1 MNRFCGSCGSAL
13 QTGARFCPVCGNA
26 VPQGN
31 VEAPTPVATTPTP
44 PASPIAPAPEPPS
57 SSAPPWTPVPP
68 TSAPSS
74 TIPAAPMPVTY
85 STVNVPPT
93 GTQPQR
99 RSPLFKLLAIALVI
113 ILVAG
118 LSILAGIL
126 YVGYRVGQ
134 KATHAVKALSQAG
147 ASGALHNP
155 LQGLGSGDDIPVLSA
170 SAPVTPCPPA
180 AFPDQKTARIPLA
193 PHTVLTNAWGIKYGD
208 VELHNEIDSI
218 DNSTF
223 TATSTAPEYK
233 DDLGKVIKSSSD
245 TNQNCNADF
254 QSAGTFITVNSHRLP
269 RLLHDV
275 TRTRLSDSA
284 FQAIKENGKVNLRY
298 MDIWYVQEGV
308 KPTYEKGLLTRVE
321 PNDLDYPMIVNDQR
335 VTLPVIHLTGTFETD
350 GKDPRSAGD
359 RPAHIGA
366 ELFVLDDAADPLILS
381 WRLRHPSFHAG
392 NFRVEVIKINF
403 PVAKPDNVL
412 EQQLTQEKRAVT
424 YGIYFD
430 FAKATLKP
438 ESEPVLKEI
447 AQALKD
453 NPDWKLTV
461 EGHTDNIGGDAYNL
475 DLSKR
480 RALAVK
486 EALVA
491 QYGIAPD
498 RLANDGF
505 GASRPVESND
515 TLQGRARNRRVELVR
530 Q

>member
-1 MNRFCGSCGSAL
+1 MNRFCGLCGNAL
-13 QTGARFCPVCGNA
+13 EPEARFCPACGNA
-26 VPQGN
+26 VPPDAAQAA
-31 VEAPTPVATTPTP
+31 VSAPPSPTSEPPTP
-44 PASPIAPAPEPPS
+44 PPTPPSIPIPPTPEPPS
-57 SSAPPWTPVPP
+57 SYMP
-68 TSAPSS
+68 
-74 TIPAAPMPVTY
+74 PAAMPVSY
-85 STVNVPPT
+85 STVNLPPAAP
-93 GTQPQR
+93 QPQR
-99 RSPLFKLLAIALVI
+99 RSPLFKLLAIALVL

-118 LSILAGIL
+118 LAILAGIL

-134 KATHAVKALSQAG
+134 KATHAVRTLSQATTG
-147 ASGALHNP
+147 PSGTPRNP
-155 LQGLGSGDDIPVLSA
+155 LPGLLANHAPGDDIPTLSA
-170 SAPVTPCPPA
+170 SAPVAPCPPA
-180 AFPDQKTARIPLA
+180 PFPDQKAARIPLE

-208 VELHNEIDSI
+208 VELSNEIDSI
-218 DNSTF
+218 DNSIF

-233 DDLGKVIKSSSD
+233 DDSGKVAKGTSN

-254 QSAGTFITVNSHRLP
+254 HSAGTFATVNSHSLP

-275 TRTRLSDSA
+275 TRTRLSDAA
-284 FQAIKENGKVNLRY
+284 FQAIKESGKVNLRY
-298 MDIWYVQEGV
+298 MDIWFVRDGV
-308 KPTYEKGLLTRVE
+308 KPTYESGTLTRVE
-321 PNDLDYPMIVNDQR
+321 PNDVDYPMIVNDQR
-335 VTLPVIHLTGTFETD
+335 VTLPVIHLTGTFETES
-350 GKDPRSAGD
+350 KDPRAESD
-359 RPAHIGA
+359 RPTHIGA
-366 ELFVLDDAADPLILS
+366 ELFVLDDAPDPLVLS

-392 NFRVEVIKINF
+392 NFRVEVVKINF

-491 QYGIAPD
+491 QYNIAPD

-515 TLQGRARNRRVELVR
+515 TLEGRARNRRVELVR

>member
-1 MNRFCGSCGSAL
+1 MNRFCGLCGNAL
-13 QTGARFCPVCGNA
+13 QQEARFCPVCGNA
-26 VPQGN
+26 VPQDTAEA
-31 VEAPTPVATTPTP
+31 VVSTPAPTTTPPWTSIPPTPEP
-44 PASPIAPAPEPPS
+44 PASP
-57 SSAPPWTPVPP
+57 VPP
-68 TSAPSS
+68 
-74 TIPAAPMPVTY
+74 APMPANY
-85 STVNVPPT
+85 SAVNLPPAAA
-93 GTQPQR
+93 QPQR
-99 RSPLFKLLAIALVI
+99 RSPLFKLLAIALVL

-118 LSILAGIL
+118 LTILAGIL
-126 YVGYRVGQ
+126 YIGYRVGQ
-134 KATHAVKALSQAG
+134 KATHAVKTLSQATTG
-147 ASGALHNP
+147 PSGTMRNP
-155 LQGLGSGDDIPVLSA
+155 LQGLMAGRAPGDDIPTLSA
-170 SAPVTPCPPA
+170 SDPVTPCPPA
-180 AFPDQKTARIPLA
+180 AFPDQKAARIPLQ

-218 DNSTF
+218 DNSTL

-233 DDLGKVIKSSSD
+233 DDLGKNIKGTSN

-254 QSAGTFITVNSHRLP
+254 HSSGTFATVNSHNLP

-275 TRTRLSDSA
+275 TRTRLSDAA
-284 FQAIKENGKVNLRY
+284 FQAIKQSGKVNLRY
-298 MDIWYVQEGV
+298 MDIWFVQGGV
-308 KPTYEKGLLTRVE
+308 KPTYASGTLTRVE

-335 VTLPVIHLTGTFETD
+335 VTLPVIHLTGTFETES
-350 GKDPRSAGD
+350 KDPRPQSD
-359 RPAHIGA
+359 RPTHIAA
-366 ELFVLDDAADPLILS
+366 EAFVLDDTPDPLVLS
-381 WRLRHPSFHAG
+381 LRLRHPSFHAG
-392 NFRVEVIKINF
+392 NFRVEVVKINF
-403 PVAKPDNVL
+403 PVTKPDNVL
-412 EQQLTQEKRAVT
+412 EQQLTQQKRAVT

-447 AQALKD
+447 AQAMKD

-491 QYGIAPD
+491 QYSIAPD

-515 TLQGRARNRRVELVR
+515 TLEGRARNRRVELVR

>member
-1 MNRFCGSCGSAL
+1 MNL
-13 QTGARFCPVCGNA
+13 P
-26 VPQGN
+26 
-31 VEAPTPVATTPTP
+31 
-44 PASPIAPAPEPPS
+44 
-57 SSAPPWTPVPP
+57 
-68 TSAPSS
+68 
-74 TIPAAPMPVTY
+74 PAAP
-85 STVNVPPT
+85 
-93 GTQPQR
+93 QPQR
-99 RSPLFKLLAIALVI
+99 RSPLFKLLAIALVL

-118 LSILAGIL
+118 LTILAGIL

-134 KATHAVKALSQAG
+134 KATHAVRTLSQATG
-147 ASGALHNP
+147 PSNP
-155 LQGLGSGDDIPVLSA
+155 LQGLVTGHAPGDDIPTLSA
-170 SAPVTPCPPA
+170 SAPVTPCPSSP
-180 AFPDQKTARIPLA
+180 FPDQKTARIPLQ
-193 PHTVLTNAWGIKYGD
+193 PHTVLINAWGIKYGD

-223 TATSTAPEYK
+223 SATSTAPEYK
-233 DDLGKVIKSSSD
+233 DDFGKDIKGTSHN
-245 TNQNCNADF
+245 NQNCNADF
-254 QSAGTFITVNSHRLP
+254 LSAGTFVTVNSHNLP

-275 TRTRLSDSA
+275 TRTRLSDA
-284 FQAIKENGKVNLRY
+284 VFQTIKESGKVNLRN
-298 MDIWYVQEGV
+298 MDIWFVRDGV
-308 KPTYEKGLLTRVE
+308 KPTYVSGTLTRVE
-321 PNDLDYPMIVNDQR
+321 PNDVDYPMIVNDQR
-335 VTLPVIHLTGTFETD
+335 VTLPVIHLTGTFETES
-350 GKDPRSAGD
+350 KDPRPQSD
-359 RPAHIGA
+359 RPTHIGA
-366 ELFVLDDAADPLILS
+366 ELFVLDDAPDPLVLS

-392 NFRVEVIKINF
+392 NFRVDVVKINF

-447 AQALKD
+447 AEALKD

-486 EALVA
+486 EALVT
-491 QYGIAPD
+491 QYNIAPD
-498 RLANDGF
+498 RLTNDGF

-515 TLQGRARNRRVELVR
+515 TLEGRARNRRVELVR

>member
-1 MNRFCGSCGSAL
+1 MNRFCALCGNAL
-13 QTGARFCPVCGNA
+13 EAEARFCPVCGNA
-26 VPQGN
+26 V
-31 VEAPTPVATTPTP
+31 APDTAQAAVSTPPSPTSAPPTP
-44 PASPIAPAPEPPS
+44 PWAPVPPAPEPP
-57 SSAPPWTPVPP
+57 
-68 TSAPSS
+68 PSS
-74 TIPAAPMPVTY
+74 TPPASMPVTY
-85 STVNVPPT
+85 STLNVPPAAA
-93 GTQPQR
+93 QPQR
-99 RSPLFKLLAIALVI
+99 RSPLFKLLAIALVLF
-113 ILVAG
+113 LVAG
-118 LSILAGIL
+118 LTILAGVI

-134 KATHAVKALSQAG
+134 KATHAVRTLSQATTG
-147 ASGALHNP
+147 PSGTPRNP
-155 LQGLGSGDDIPVLSA
+155 LQGLLAGHAPGDDIPTLSA

-180 AFPDQKTARIPLA
+180 PFPDQKGARIPLE

-208 VELHNEIDSI
+208 VELINEIDSI

-223 TATSTAPEYK
+223 SATSTSPEYK
-233 DDLGKVIKSSSD
+233 DDSGNDIKATSHA
-245 TNQNCNADF
+245 NQNCNADF
-254 QSAGTFITVNSHRLP
+254 RSASTFVTVNSHNLP

-275 TRTRLSDSA
+275 TRTRLSDAA
-284 FQAIKENGKVNLRY
+284 FQAIKESGKVNLRY
-298 MDIWYVQEGV
+298 MDIWFVRDGV
-308 KPTYEKGLLTRVE
+308 KPTYESGTLTRVE
-321 PNDLDYPMIVNDQR
+321 PNDVDYPMIVNDQR
-335 VTLPVIHLTGTFETD
+335 VTLPVIHLTGTFETES
-350 GKDPRSAGD
+350 KDPRPQSD
-359 RPAHIGA
+359 RPTHIGA
-366 ELFVLDDAADPLILS
+366 ELFVLDDAPDPLVLS

-392 NFRVEVIKINF
+392 NFRVEVVKINF

-412 EQQLTQEKRAVT
+412 EQQLTQQKRAVT

-447 AQALKD
+447 AQAMKD

-491 QYGIAPD
+491 QYNIAPD

-515 TLQGRARNRRVELVR
+515 TLEGRARNRRVELVR

>member
-1 MNRFCGSCGSAL
+1 M
-13 QTGARFCPVCGNA
+13 
-26 VPQGN
+26 
-31 VEAPTPVATTPTP
+31 
-44 PASPIAPAPEPPS
+44 
-57 SSAPPWTPVPP
+57 
-68 TSAPSS
+68 
-74 TIPAAPMPVTY
+74 PAASMPVTY
-85 STVNVPPT
+85 STVNVPPAAP
-93 GTQPQR
+93 QPQR
-99 RSPLFKLLAIALVI
+99 RSPLFKLLAIALVLF
-113 ILVAG
+113 LVAG
-118 LSILAGIL
+118 LTILAGVI

-134 KATHAVKALSQAG
+134 KATHAVRTLSQVTTG
-147 ASGALHNP
+147 PSGTPRNP
-155 LQGLGSGDDIPVLSA
+155 LQGLLGGHAPGDDIPTLSA
-170 SAPVTPCPPA
+170 TSPVTPCPPS
-180 AFPDQKTARIPLA
+180 AFPDQQGARIPLE

-208 VELHNEIDSI
+208 VELINQIDSI

-223 TATSTAPEYK
+223 SATSTSPEYK
-233 DDLGKVIKSSSD
+233 DDLGNDIKGTSH

-254 QSAGTFITVNSHRLP
+254 RSAATFVTVNSHSLP

-275 TRTRLSDSA
+275 TRSRLSDAA
-284 FQAIKENGKVNLRY
+284 FQSIKESGKVNLRY
-298 MDIWYVQEGV
+298 MDIWFVRDGV
-308 KPTYEKGLLTRVE
+308 KPTYVSGTLTRVE

-335 VTLPVIHLTGTFETD
+335 VTLPVIHLTGTFETES
-350 GKDPRSAGD
+350 KDPRPQSD
-359 RPAHIGA
+359 RPTHIGA
-366 ELFVLDDAADPLILS
+366 ELFVLDDAPDPLVLS
-381 WRLRHPSFHAG
+381 WRLRHPSFHGG
-392 NFRVEVIKINF
+392 NFRVEVVKINF

-491 QYGIAPD
+491 QYNIAPD

-515 TLQGRARNRRVELVR
+515 TLEGRARNRRVELVR

>member
-1 MNRFCGSCGSAL
+1 MHPL
-13 QTGARFCPVCGNA
+13 
-26 VPQGN
+26 
-31 VEAPTPVATTPTP
+31 
-44 PASPIAPAPEPPS
+44 
-57 SSAPPWTPVPP
+57 
-68 TSAPSS
+68 
-74 TIPAAPMPVTY
+74 TIFPLSLAA
-85 STVNVPPT
+85 
-93 GTQPQR
+93 
-99 RSPLFKLLAIALVI
+99 
-113 ILVAG
+113 
-118 LSILAGIL
+118 
-126 YVGYRVGQ
+126 
-134 KATHAVKALSQAG
+134 
-147 ASGALHNP
+147 
-155 LQGLGSGDDIPVLSA
+155 
-170 SAPVTPCPPA
+170 APVTPCPPA
-180 AFPDQKTARIPLA
+180 PFPDQKAARIPLE

-208 VELHNEIDSI
+208 VEIRNEIDSI

-223 TATSTAPEYK
+223 AAISSAPEYK
-233 DDLGKVIKSSSD
+233 DDLGKDVKPSSD

-254 QSAGTFITVNSHRLP
+254 HSAGTFITVNSHSLP

-275 TRTRLSDSA
+275 TRTRLSDAA
-284 FQAIKENGKVNLRY
+284 FQAIKESGKLNLRY
-298 MDIWYVQEGV
+298 MDIWFVRDGV
-308 KPTYEKGLLTRVE
+308 KPEYEAGTLTRVE
-321 PNDLDYPMIVNDQR
+321 RNDVDYPMIVNDQR
-335 VTLPVIHLTGTFETD
+335 VTLPVIHLTGTFETES
-350 GKDPRSAGD
+350 KDPRPVND
-359 RPAHIGA
+359 RPTHIGA
-366 ELFVLDDAADPLILS
+366 ELFVLDDAPDPLVLS

-392 NFRVEVIKINF
+392 NFRVEVVKINF
-403 PVAKPDNVL
+403 PAAKPDNVL

-438 ESEPVLKEI
+438 ESAPVLKEI

-491 QYGIAPD
+491 QYNIAPD

-515 TLQGRARNRRVELVR
+515 TLEGRARNRRVELVR